1 METTS
6 PKSFKIG
13 LNKAL
18 EIMLKGTILHWQ
30 EYGQDDLID
39 PVSKSWDPDPVFVT
53 LSLLK
58 LNFHSR
64 YWELILTQGK
74 NNQELQDLCVELWIK
89 LNLLHNNYEVW
100 GQN

>member
-1 METTS
+1 METAS

-39 PVSKSWDPDPVFVT
+39 LVSTCQILRSGSSFYYSIVTKVELPFTLLGTQPDA
-53 LSLLK
+53 
-58 LNFHSR
+58 R
-64 YWELILTQGK
+64 K
-74 NNQELQDLCVELWIK
+74 NNQELQDLCIRT
-89 LNLLHNNYEVW
+89 
-100 GQN
+100 

>member
-39 PVSKSWDPDPVFVT
+39 LVSMCQILRSGSSFYYSIVT
-53 LSLLK
+53 K
-58 LNFHSR
+58 
-64 YWELILTQGK
+64 
-74 NNQELQDLCVELWIK
+74 VELPFT
-89 LNLLHNNYEVW
+89 LLEAHPHPRKK
-100 GQN
+100 

>member
-1 METTS
+1 METAS

-39 PVSKSWDPDPVFVT
+39 LVSMCQILRSGSSFYYSVVT
-53 LSLLK
+53 K
-58 LNFHSR
+58 
-64 YWELILTQGK
+64 
-74 NNQELQDLCVELWIK
+74 VELPFT
-89 LNLLHNNYEVW
+89 LLGAQLDKEKITRSFSIYA
-100 GQN
+100 

>member
-39 PVSKSWDPDPVFVT
+39 PVST
-53 LSLLK
+53 CQI
-58 LNFHSR
+58 
-64 YWELILTQGK
+64 LISGSSFCYSIFTQ
-74 NNQELQDLCVELWIK
+74 VELPFT
-89 LNLLHNNYEVW
+89 LLGAHSDTRKN
-100 GQN
+100 